1 MDKSKDGSKKRP
13 PSRVLKN
20 QYSEN
25 ISKFPSKTPL
35 VGVFKPVNSL

>member
-25 ISKFPSKTPL
+25 SKFPSKTPL